1 MILMNHEERTPMKKL
16 KTLFNSTL
24 KLLLSFAVV
33 ILLIALLGNAI
44 SMAFYTL
51 FITVALGGLGYL
63 FLRSPN

>member
-16 KTLFNSTL
+16 KTLFTSAI
-24 KLLLSFAVV
+24 KLLLSLAIA

-51 FITVALGGLGYL
+51 FITVSLGGLAYL